1 MSRPAS
7 EIANAIDEF
16 EPKNGDWIELDEL
29 LQELFRSECATLG
42 IDALL
47 RVFERFP
54 TEDGAEVFWGIVHGV
69 ESLPNYEERL
79 VQSVHSSP
87 SEFGLIMVH
96 RLMNSGFGEVAG
108 VRLLT
113 LLEAIAKNDSIPDEV
128 RRTAEKFR
136 IKHKS

>member
-29 LQELFRSECATLG
+29 LQELFRSECPTLG

-136 IKHKS
+136 IKHKT